1 MLAVIFRLGFFG
13 PNIGPRRACKDRQ
26 LSMGD
31 WNVMQV
37 SQLSPF
43 GRFAISEGN
52 LSFCLLRNDNLH
64 EKQPYILFSS
74 LSSICYAA
82 RIFIL

>member
-1 MLAVIFRLGFFG
+1 
-13 PNIGPRRACKDRQ
+13 
-26 LSMGD
+26 MGD

-43 GRFAISEGN
+43 GRFAISEGS

-64 EKQPYILFSS
+64 EKQPYLLFSS
-74 LSSICYAA
+74 LSSIFYAA
-82 RIFIL
+82 RIFIFIIEYIFLTFTVGPPPWRL